1 MRPFLLTLAAAAA
14 LSAQDKSP
22 APAPAPALILQQSVR
37 VDVKPDSVTEFE
49 TLIKTVLVPGA
60 KKGGKGF
67 EVWQVTRVGPS
78 FRYVFIVNGVSFGD
92 LDAPPAWSKGLGPA
106 GTTAFQTRL
115 GRLVNGIDT
124 TLVRIRPELSNWAA
138 GGKLKLVTVFMADLN
153 PAKIKELETIWK
165 EEILPAHKKAGSLL
179 VAQDAMLGGNM
190 YGMQWVVPIDNFAQ
204 FGTGLPLQR
213 VLGPEGFAK
222 LQAKLA
228 PMFFSLRREVW
239 LLRSDLSAV
248 LP

>member
-1 MRPFLLTLAAAAA
+1 MRAYLLTLAAAAA
-14 LSAQDKSP
+14 LAAQDKP
-22 APAPAPALILQQSVR
+22 PAPAPALILQQSVC

-49 TLIKTVLVPGA
+49 TLIKTVLAPGA

-78 FRYVFIVNGVSFGD
+78 FRYVFVVNGMSFAD
-92 LDAPPAWSKGLGPA
+92 LDQPPAWSKGLGPA
-106 GTTAFQTRL
+106 ATTAFQARL
-115 GRLVNGIDT
+115 GKLVNSIDS
-124 TLVRIRPELSNWAA
+124 TLVRIRPELSNWAS
-138 GGKLKLVTVFMADLN
+138 GGKLNLVTVFMADLN
-153 PAKIKELETIWK
+153 PAKLREFEAVWK

-179 VAQDAMLGGNM
+179 VAQDAVLGGNM
-190 YGMQWVVPIDNFAQ
+190 FAMQWVVPIDNFAQ
-204 FGTGLPLQR
+204 IGTGLPLQR

-222 LQAKLA
+222 LQAKLS

-239 LLRSDLSAV
+239 RLRGDLSAV